1 MGGWMPNWLEI
12 AGKHFFLTWVAQF
25 AHKLLFVGVHK
36 HKQVWNLISVSAL
49 PELCELCDPSKFSFL
64 GAHSPALAE
73 FLVLPAFC
81 FICTTQNPWYA
92 WQAQNPPT
100 HPQTHKPDIHY
111 FSPASPCISLMNF
124 FAFTCLGVC
133 WGGYLE
139 TDDQA
144 PEKLNTIVTQHGW
157 SSKNAQRSMLMLRI
171 TIIKLNRNLE
181 TEGYCSSVAQWKE
194 SDIRE
199 TQIQALETTHFWP
212 IFSIHSKHIINYEKY
227 SWFNSWTQLPKKA
240 RPITRKPNQ
249 WGQTSSSI
257 S

>member
-124 FAFTCLGVC
+124 FAFTCLGSAEEAT
-133 WGGYLE
+133 WRQM
-139 TDDQA
+139 T
-144 PEKLNTIVTQHGW
+144 
-157 SSKNAQRSMLMLRI
+157 RLR
-171 TIIKLNRNLE
+171 K
-181 TEGYCSSVAQWKE
+181 
-194 SDIRE
+194 
-199 TQIQALETTHFWP
+199 
-212 IFSIHSKHIINYEKY
+212 
-227 SWFNSWTQLPKKA
+227 
-240 RPITRKPNQ
+240 
-249 WGQTSSSI
+249 SSI
-257 S
+257 QSWHSMVGRRKTLRGRC